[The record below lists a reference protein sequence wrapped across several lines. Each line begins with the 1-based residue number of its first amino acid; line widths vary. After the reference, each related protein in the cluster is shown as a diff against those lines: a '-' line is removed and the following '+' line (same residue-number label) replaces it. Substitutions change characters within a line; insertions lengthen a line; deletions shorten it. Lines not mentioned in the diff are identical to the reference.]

1 MGDTGAVVGVLVGGT
16 DVLAGVLVGGTGMG
30 VGAGVEVAVG
40 TGVLVLAGLGVGV
53 AVAVGR
59 GRVAR
64 LMTRCGSQQAGPP
77 TGSITTAFRAPPRR
91 SMRRAPAGAL
101 CNRVLKRTV
110 MVSGQTGLR
119 RRSTVMAPVRASTR
133 TRRREVIVT
142 RAICRAAQHPDRCKA
157 IMCCAARC
165 VSRRTVHTKVVAAAG
180 GRGDCRT
187 ATRSCRAAGAAWAPG
202 STPASGGSTSSVSSS
217 PPGTA

>member
-1 MGDTGAVVGVLVGGT
+1 MSPAAMTTGSLELLDVRVAVGTDVLVAMGDTGAVVGVLVGGT
-16 DVLAGVLVGGTGMG
+16 DVLAGVLVGGTGVG

-91 SMRRAPAGAL
+91 SMRRAPA
-101 CNRVLKRTV
+101 
-110 MVSGQTGLR
+110 
-119 RRSTVMAPVRASTR
+119 
-133 TRRREVIVT
+133 
-142 RAICRAAQHPDRCKA
+142 
-157 IMCCAARC
+157 
-165 VSRRTVHTKVVAAAG
+165 
-180 GRGDCRT
+180 
-187 ATRSCRAAGAAWAPG
+187 
-202 STPASGGSTSSVSSS
+202 
-217 PPGTA
+217 